1 MKLNKNVIFVIC
13 KSNLRSY
20 FSSPTGYVFITLFIF
35 LSAAAAFWQE
45 RFFANNLAN
54 LDQLN
59 GFFPFLLLFFVPALT
74 MGIWADERK
83 QGTDELLLTL
93 PATDLEIVLGKYL
106 AVLGVYTA
114 SLLLSLSHVL
124 VLFWLGS
131 PDIGLMI
138 ANYLGY
144 WLVGMA
150 FLAIGMLASLFTSNA
165 TIAFILGAIMCALPV
180 FVQSTRWVISEGM
193 QSWLSPLGI
202 YSHFSDFARGVI
214 SLSGLLYFLSI
225 IGIALY
231 LNVII
236 IGRRHWPLKVG
247 GYKFWVHHLVRTMAL
262 IIAVVSI
269 NVIIARVSIRLD
281 ATAEQLHS
289 LSDETKNLI
298 NELLDDRP
306 VLIQAYISPD
316 VPRSFVETRANLL
329 SKLQEISANAGDK
342 VQVLIHDTE
351 PFTKEAR
358 DAREKFNILPREV
371 LVTESARSSTSQIF
385 FGIAFTSGANE
396 EVIPFFDRGLPVEY
410 ELVRSIRM
418 VAKTERKIVGVL
430 ETGAKLFGD
439 MNFSTMMNQP
449 PWSVVSELRKQYEV
463 VLVSPDEPITQNLD
477 GLMVALPSSLK
488 QNQLNNLQSYILDG
502 KPVLLLVDP
511 LPAFDVSLSPVIPA
525 GTQTGMFMQNQGN
538 TEEPKGNIRAFMNAI
553 GVSWNPA
560 QLVWDSYNPHPDIG
574 ALPPEIIFVGEGNE
588 STEAFNENNKASD
601 GLQELVAIYAGY
613 LFKGAVDGFEFTP
626 LIRTGRSSG
635 LLNWQEV
642 VQRGF
647 FGLSINRNPRRVP
660 SGETY
665 IVGARILGI
674 EGGVD
679 KPEEDNRA
687 LKRINAIVIADLDF
701 ISEQFFQIRAQA
713 VGDYN
718 FDNVTFFLNCI
729 DLLVEDDSFINL
741 RKKRVKHRTLTAVEA
756 RTAEYIDK
764 RLAEEKVAE
773 DEARQAL
780 DEAQMRL
787 DEKVAEVQ
795 NRTDL
800 DAQAKKIMARSLQ
813 EVENRKFEVMRSN
826 IIARK
831 EATIQRS
838 KENMESAIRQIQ
850 SRIKSMAVLIPP
862 IPVFVLGV
870 VIFIRRRKRERESAA
885 AVRRLRS

>member
-1 MKLNKNVIFVIC
+1 
-13 KSNLRSY
+13 
-20 FSSPTGYVFITLFIF
+20 
-35 LSAAAAFWQE
+35 
-45 RFFANNLAN
+45 
-54 LDQLN
+54 
-59 GFFPFLLLFFVPALT
+59 
-74 MGIWADERK
+74 
-83 QGTDELLLTL
+83 
-93 PATDLEIVLGKYL
+93 
-106 AVLGVYTA
+106 
-114 SLLLSLSHVL
+114 
-124 VLFWLGS
+124 
-131 PDIGLMI
+131 
-138 ANYLGY
+138 
-144 WLVGMA
+144 
-150 FLAIGMLASLFTSNA
+150 
-165 TIAFILGAIMCALPV
+165 
-180 FVQSTRWVISEGM
+180 
-193 QSWLSPLGI
+193 
-202 YSHFSDFARGVI
+202 
-214 SLSGLLYFLSI
+214 
-225 IGIALY
+225 
-231 LNVII
+231 
-236 IGRRHWPLKVG
+236 
-247 GYKFWVHHLVRTMAL
+247 
-262 IIAVVSI
+262 
-269 NVIIARVSIRLD
+269 
-281 ATAEQLHS
+281 
-289 LSDETKNLI
+289 
-298 NELLDDRP
+298 
-306 VLIQAYISPD
+306 
-316 VPRSFVETRANLL
+316 
-329 SKLQEISANAGDK
+329 
-342 VQVLIHDTE
+342 
-351 PFTKEAR
+351 
-358 DAREKFNILPREV
+358 
-371 LVTESARSSTSQIF
+371 
-385 FGIAFTSGANE
+385 
-396 EVIPFFDRGLPVEY
+396 
-410 ELVRSIRM
+410 
-418 VAKTERKIVGVL
+418 
-430 ETGAKLFGD
+430 
-439 MNFSTMMNQP
+439 MMNQP